1 MSQPSRALSPIAEAL
16 SGLVCEAARHS
27 DADELERL
35 RLVWAAVVGP
45 EVASASRPAACHLSA
60 GWIVVDARSPAWRD
74 ALVAD
79 TPRLLARLRRF
90 APKVRRI
97 SVRID
102 PTLPSALRLPAP
114 VPEPP
119 VELTPETADILDP
132 ELRLAFEGLRAAVAE
147 RSRLKQSGERQ

>member
-1 MSQPSRALSPIAEAL
+1 
-16 SGLVCEAARHS
+16 
-27 DADELERL
+27 
-35 RLVWAAVVGP
+35 
-45 EVASASRPAACHLSA
+45 
-60 GWIVVDARSPAWRD
+60 VVDARSPAWRD

-97 SVRID
+97 PVRID
-102 PTLPSALRLPAP
+102 PTLPSALRPPAP